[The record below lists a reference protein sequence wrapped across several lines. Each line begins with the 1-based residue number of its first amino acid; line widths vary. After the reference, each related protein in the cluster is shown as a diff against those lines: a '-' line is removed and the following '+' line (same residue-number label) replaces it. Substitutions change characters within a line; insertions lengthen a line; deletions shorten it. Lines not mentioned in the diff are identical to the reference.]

1 MATHIGSEGALY
13 SGANAVAEVRSFEVT
28 ESSATADTTS
38 MGDTAE
44 THTATLTSWEG
55 SCTAWWDETDTTG
68 QETFT
73 IGASVTAEFAPEGN
87 GTTGDISYA
96 GTATVTGR
104 TIRSSHD
111 GVVEASFTFKGN
123 GALTRTVAS

>member
-55 SCTAWWDETDTTG
+55 SCTAWWDETDTNG

-73 IGASVTAEFAPEGN
+73 IGASLSVTFAPEGN
-87 GTTGDISYA
+87 GTSGDVSYV

-104 TIRSSHD
+104 TVRSSHD
-111 GVVEASFTFKGN
+111 GVVEASFTLKGN
-123 GALTRTVAS
+123 GALVRTATA